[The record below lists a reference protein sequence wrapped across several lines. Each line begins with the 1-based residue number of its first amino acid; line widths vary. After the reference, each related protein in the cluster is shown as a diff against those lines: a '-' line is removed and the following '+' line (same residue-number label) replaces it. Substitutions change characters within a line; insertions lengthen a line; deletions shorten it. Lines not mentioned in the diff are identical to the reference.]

1 MRFGT
6 VLVANRGEIAVR
18 VLGAAR
24 AAGYATIAVYSDADA
39 GALHVRA
46 ADRAIR
52 LGPAAPAESYL
63 HVERI
68 LAAAK
73 ATGAE
78 AIHPG
83 YGFLSERAA
92 FARAVRDAGLVFL
105 GPPADAIDAMG
116 DKSAAKARML
126 AAGVPC
132 IPGFHGRAAEDQ
144 ADERLAAEAR
154 KIGFPVMVKAAAGGG
169 GRGMRL
175 VTEDAQLAGALTS
188 ARAEATSAFGDGT
201 LLLEK
206 ALVSA
211 RHVEIQVFGDEHGT
225 IVHFGERDCSVQR
238 RHQKIVEEAPSPA
251 VDDALRAAMG
261 EAAVRAARA
270 VGYVGAGTVEL
281 MLAGRDFYFLEM
293 NTRLQVEHPVTE
305 LVYDVDLVDLQL
317 RVAQGERIPWTQEQI
332 DARRKGHAIEVRLCA
347 EDAEMRP
354 RTGTVLAWD
363 TPSSVRVDAGFG
375 VGSVVPSSYDS
386 MLAKLIAHGP
396 DRESARRRLLGA
408 LASTTVLG
416 VETNRDLL
424 RAILASD
431 VFASGDLDTAFLAR
445 TGTTAP
451 ALPAIHAALAAIA
464 LDLDDAERLRGAAGL
479 AADLVGFQT
488 SSLTTTAVT
497 LERGEATLTLRYRRT
512 AAGHEI
518 ADGPVVR
525 ARLEGAGTLRYAV
538 GDVEHTAR
546 YVRDGDVLWL
556 DAAGGTAAYVDRTYA
571 PVLAAGGAVSGVVAA
586 RSDGRV
592 VRVQVAPGDTVKKG
606 QVLVVLESMKMELEL
621 LAPIDGAVKAVHV
634 AAGDQVQARRP
645 LVEVA

>member
-225 IVHFGERDCSVQR
+225 SVHFGERDCSVQR

-431 VFASGDLDTAFLAR
+431 VFASGDLDT
-445 TGTTAP
+445 TAP